1 MNNTTEASDISGR
14 ILNLEI
20 RGLEE
25 CQYLRTLVSGEVV
38 GDLVEQLK
46 RMIPELIEAE
56 DIKVYQGKYLI
67 LKEENLNILNINE
80 EVIVTI
86 TKKQNSQVDSEEY
99 FEECVDMRVKIEDED
114 SSDLM
119 NDEQIKQM
127 NEELRTREEIC
138 KQREE
143 RTIYEE
149 GLVNKMRKVLDK
161 KEERLKV
168 EEKNLYKKK
177 LNVKYNEAKSQR
189 KEDELNEKVEF
200 QNKILQDLEDKQE
213 ILNNNQEANQREKEL
228 LQKNRDD
235 QN

>member
-1 MNNTTEASDISGR
+1 MNSTTAASDIGGR

-25 CQYLRTLVSGEVV
+25 YKCLRTLVSGEVV

-46 RMIPELIEAE
+46 RKIPELIEAE

-80 EVIVTI
+80 DVIVTI
-86 TKKQNSQVDSEEY
+86 TNKQNSQLDKKEY
-99 FEECVDMRVKIEDED
+99 IEFEDVRVKIED

-119 NDEQIKQM
+119 NDEQMKQK

-149 GLVNKMRKVLDK
+149 GLVKKMRKVLDK
-161 KEERLKV
+161 KEETLKM
-168 EEKNLYKKK
+168 EEKN
-177 LNVKYNEAKSQR
+177 V
-189 KEDELNEKVEF
+189 
-200 QNKILQDLEDKQE
+200 
-213 ILNNNQEANQREKEL
+213 
-228 LQKNRDD
+228 
-235 QN
+235 